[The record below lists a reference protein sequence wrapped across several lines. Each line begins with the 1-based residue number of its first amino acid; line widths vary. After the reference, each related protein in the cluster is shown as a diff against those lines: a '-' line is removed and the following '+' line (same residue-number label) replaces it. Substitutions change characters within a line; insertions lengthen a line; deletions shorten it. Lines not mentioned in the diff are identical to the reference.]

1 MILKPSHLKANCYH
15 CWNYFRISGKFTL
28 MGSNK
33 MLDHFKKV
41 IAIILLFSIQSV
53 TYAQS
58 AAALQGLISQ
68 QGIDPSTINLPSGTL
83 PSGFNSQ
90 NPGNNSLP
98 QNHVSPKPLLK
109 NMPLKSEF
117 QIYVERTT
125 GQTLERFGADLAK
138 DGDQTF
144 SPPAMAAV
152 PGDYL
157 VGPGD
162 EISIRTW
169 GSFDADFRVTVDR
182 AGQISIPK
190 VGVIKI
196 SGVSYASLDKVLQK
210 EISKTYSGVNVSSSM
225 GRLRGIRV
233 YVTGYV
239 QNPGAYTVN
248 NLSSLINIVMAAGG
262 PSSAGSL
269 RNIQLKRVGKTVTSI
284 DLYDLLLKGDKSGD
298 RPVISEDVIHVG
310 PSGPQVAIVGSVNQ
324 SAIFELKK
332 EETVEHLLSFAG
344 GFVSG
349 SHAEQINHLSLKS
362 RAEGFKPL
370 VISQVLQ
377 QRLTDGDIFMVTSEV
392 GLQQPSHQQ
401 LRMVKVDGQVLKPG
415 IYSLK
420 PHETLQ
426 DAIQRAGGLA
436 SSAYLFGTHVER
448 VSVKATQEKNLERFR
463 REAKKTVAND
473 ALREQKDS
481 QDIALINANKAKG
494 AALIA
499 AVEELQPEGRLAL
512 HISPKAKQLPPILVE
527 NGDVITVPAIPS
539 SVSVIGSV
547 LGGQVVLNYD
557 PDESLDGYIQMA
569 GGYSR
574 GADTKTTFV
583 IRQNGEFVNA
593 SSGWFGDVQLLPGD
607 AIFVPENLQKTTFT
621 RELKDWA
628 QIIYQLG
635 LGAAAIKV
643 LRE

>member
-1 MILKPSHLKANCYH
+1 
-15 CWNYFRISGKFTL
+15 
-28 MGSNK
+28 MGPNN
-33 MLDHFKKV
+33 MLDRSKKL
-41 IAIILLFSIQSV
+41 ITSILLLSIQSV

-58 AAALQGLISQ
+58 AAAIQSLFSQ
-68 QGIDPSTINLPSGTL
+68 QVADPSGINIPGGFTATTPS
-83 PSGFNSQ
+83 
-90 NPGNNSLP
+90 NNALP
-98 QNHVSPKPLLK
+98 QNYVSPKPTSK
-109 NMPLKSEF
+109 NTAVKSEF
-117 QIYVERTT
+117 QVYVERTT
-125 GQTLERFGADLAK
+125 GQNLERFGADLAK

-144 SPPAMAAV
+144 SPPATAAV

-162 EISIRTW
+162 EIAIRTW
-169 GSFDADFRVTVDR
+169 GSVDADFRVTVDR

-190 VGVIKI
+190 VGVIQI

-310 PSGPQVAIVGSVNQ
+310 PSGPQVAVVGSVNQ

-332 EETVEHLLSFAG
+332 EETIEQLLSFAG

-349 SHAEQINHLSLKS
+349 SHTEFINHLPLKS

-370 VISQVLQ
+370 VINQVLQ
-377 QRLTDGDIFMVTSEV
+377 QRLADGDIFMVTSEV

-415 IYSLK
+415 IYTLK
-420 PHETLQ
+420 PNETLQ
-426 DAIQRAGGLA
+426 DAVQRAGGLA
-436 SSAYLFGTHVER
+436 PSAYLFGTRVER
-448 VSVKATQEKNLERFR
+448 VSVKATQVQNLERFK
-463 REAKKTVAND
+463 REAKKDVASD
-473 ALREQKDS
+473 ALRDTKGAE
-481 QDIALINANKAKG
+481 DIALMNANKIKG

-499 AVEELQPEGRLAL
+499 ALDELKPEGRLAL
-512 HISPKAKQLPPILVE
+512 KMNSKSKELPPILVE
-527 NGDVITVPAIPS
+527 NGDVITIPAVPN

-547 LGGQVVLNYD
+547 MGGQIALSYD
-557 PDESLDGYIQMA
+557 PDESIENYIKMA
-569 GGYSR
+569 GGYTR
-574 GADTKTTFV
+574 GADTKTTYIV
-583 IRQNGEFVNA
+583 RANGEFVNA
-593 SSGWFGDVQLLPGD
+593 NSGWLSNVQLLPGD
-607 AIFVPENLQKTTFT
+607 AIFVPEYLQKTTFT

-643 LRE
+643 LRD